1 MKVKVYIMK
10 VWVWLTERVGVA
22 YSWGCIVMFDDSLD
36 TPPSDCSWYMLP
48 WLPALENSAD
58 IIHVEQTTPPSLLS
72 DLCMCALI
80 LNKKTNQGQN
90 IQVV

>member
-1 MKVKVYIMK
+1 MIAWTRPLATAPGTCCLGY
-10 VWVWLTERVGVA
+10 
-22 YSWGCIVMFDDSLD
+22 
-36 TPPSDCSWYMLP
+36 
-48 WLPALENSAD
+48 LPALENSAD

-80 LNKKTNQGQN
+80 LNKKTIQGQN

>member
-10 VWVWLTERVGVA
+10 VWAWLTERVGVA

-36 TPPSDCSWYMLP
+36 MPPSDCSWYMLP
-48 WLPALENSAD
+48 WLPALENSPD

-80 LNKKTNQGQN
+80 LNQKTIQGQN
-90 IQVV
+90 IQ